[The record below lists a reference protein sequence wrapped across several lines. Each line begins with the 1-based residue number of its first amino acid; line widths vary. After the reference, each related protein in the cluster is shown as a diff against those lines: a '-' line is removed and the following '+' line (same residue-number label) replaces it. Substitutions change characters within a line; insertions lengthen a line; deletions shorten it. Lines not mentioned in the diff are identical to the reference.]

1 MMPAPRRPYPA
12 LRRAQAH
19 ARHAAVHGKH
29 GRIDNEAMTASRAI
43 WRDQLAAAE
52 RAALAR
58 GMGVISEPRPDVLV
72 VGGGIVGAATAVACY
87 EAGLGSVLLIE
98 SGQLGSGATGGAGGL
113 LTPEIREWSDPGP
126 FVDLARASL
135 GHWKDLELSRPGGV
149 GLLPLD
155 WIGLV
160 PDPESFALHQLPAV
174 EWLMPDQVRDF
185 VPGLATPMAGA
196 MIRDQARV
204 NPLRALARLTA
215 VLPDVATGVAA
226 ISATVRGGRVV
237 TVGTSA
243 GDIQPGAVVFATGRP
258 PILDGLPLDIPSDLV
273 KGHLL
278 VTEPVSVRLPGT
290 VAPVATQLEDGRL
303 LVGGTFDT
311 GDESPSVRPGVIGAI
326 LDGLYSALPA
336 LRGVGASHQWCCFRP
351 CHPDGH
357 PVVDRMPGVSNA
369 WLTSGHF
376 RSGILMAP
384 VTARVITRWISAGEP
399 PAVAPALSSTRF
411 AGHPHRGGRPA

>member
-1 MMPAPRRPYPA
+1 
-12 LRRAQAH
+12 
-19 ARHAAVHGKH
+19 
-29 GRIDNEAMTASRAI
+29 MTTGRAI
-43 WRDQLAAAE
+43 WRDQLGAAE
-52 RAALAR
+52 LAALGR
-58 GMGVISEPRPDVLV
+58 GAGVIPRARPDVLV
-72 VGGGIVGAATAVACY
+72 VGGGIVGAATAVACH

-98 SGQLGSGATGGAGGL
+98 AGQRGSGATGGAGGL

-126 FVDLARASL
+126 FTDLARASL
-135 GHWKDLELSRPGGV
+135 GHWQDLELSRPGGV
-149 GLLPLD
+149 GLLHLD

-160 PDPESFALHQLPAV
+160 PDRESFAPHQPAAI
-174 EWLMPDQVRDF
+174 EWLMPDRVHEL
-185 VPGLATPMAGA
+185 VPDLAAPMAAA
-196 MIRDQARV
+196 MIRHQARV

-215 VLPDVATGVAA
+215 PLPDLATGVAA
-226 ISATVRGGRVV
+226 ISATVRGGRIVS
-237 TVGTSA
+237 VGTSA

-258 PILDGLPLDIPSDLV
+258 PVLDGLPLDIPSGLV

-278 VTEPVSVRLPGT
+278 VTQPVPVRLPGT

-311 GDESPSVRPGVIGAI
+311 GDESPSVRPEVIEAI
-326 LDGLYSALPA
+326 LEGLYTALPA

-357 PVVDRMPGVSNA
+357 PVIDRVPGIGNA

-384 VTARVITRWISAGEP
+384 VTARAIARWISAGEP
-399 PAVAPALSSTRF
+399 PDEAPAWSSTRF
-411 AGHPHRGGRPA
+411 AGRAHRSG